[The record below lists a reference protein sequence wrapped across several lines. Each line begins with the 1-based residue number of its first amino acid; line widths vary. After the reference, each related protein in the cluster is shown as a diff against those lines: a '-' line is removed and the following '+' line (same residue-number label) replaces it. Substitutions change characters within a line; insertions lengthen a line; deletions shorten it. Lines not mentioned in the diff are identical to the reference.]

1 MTGTPHNPLQR
12 RHRAIAAWC
21 AVLVVAMVGASYAA
35 VPLYRMFCQVTG
47 FDGTPRRAERAPDQD
62 KVLDKTVTVRFD
74 GNVAPGLP
82 WQFGPVQTTMTVKLG
97 ENAFAYYRAT
107 NTSDRP
113 VKATAAYNIAPEI
126 AASYFNKIDCFCF
139 TEQVLEPGQSAEL
152 PLNFFIDPAIV
163 NDRDARGVTHITVSY
178 TFYPVAMPGVAEKST
193 GKPG

>member
-1 MTGTPHNPLQR
+1 MSRSPNAPLNS

-35 VPLYRMFCQVTG
+35 VPLYRMFCEVTG
-47 FDGTPRRAERAPDQD
+47 FDGTPRRAERAPDR
-62 KVLDKTVTVRFD
+62 VLGKTVTVRFD
-74 GNVAPGLP
+74 GNVAPDLP
-82 WQFGPVQTTMTVKLG
+82 WRFAPVETTMTVKLG

-113 VKATAAYNIAPEI
+113 IKATAAYNIHPEI

-163 NDRDARGVTHITVSY
+163 DDKDARGVTHITVSY
-178 TFYPVAMPGVAEKST
+178 TFYAVATPGGVAQ
-193 GKPG
+193 KPGGKSG